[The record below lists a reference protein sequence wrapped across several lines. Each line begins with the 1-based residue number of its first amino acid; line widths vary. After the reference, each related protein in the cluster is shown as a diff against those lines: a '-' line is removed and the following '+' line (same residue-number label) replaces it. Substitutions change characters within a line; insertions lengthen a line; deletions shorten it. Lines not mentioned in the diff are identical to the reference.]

1 MENQHIF
8 SVFFNITARIWD
20 DFCTSIDLLFVLF
33 FSEKKRTAER
43 KGNLSCT
50 WNVCNGIF
58 FDTCNPL
65 LWHDDRRTL
74 LYRNSGR
81 VLFPILSKTLF
92 YKNYSD
98 RNYQYF
104 SCNTSNGDCIYRWNT
119 AAGVYWMGN
128 ECDQWNIRKE

>member
-8 SVFFNITARIWD
+8 SVFFNITARIWN

-33 FSEKKRTAER
+33 FSEKKRATER
-43 KGNLSCT
+43 KGNVSCAG
-50 WNVCNGIF
+50 NVCNGIF

-81 VLFPILSKTLF
+81 VLFPIRSKTLF
-92 YKNYSD
+92 YNNYSD
-98 RNYQYF
+98 RNCQYF
-104 SCNTSNGDCIYRWNT
+104 SCNTSNGDSVYRWIT

-128 ECDQWNIRKE
+128 ECDQWIIRKE